1 MIRNRD
7 RILKQIE
14 IGEDTTIEFKDLR
27 YKGDRITG
35 PHRNSIA
42 DELAAMANTHD
53 GVIVFGV
60 DDKNKTIN
68 GIPNDKIDI
77 VESWLN
83 KICHDL
89 IKPQLQCF
97 IHVEPVRINSGEE
110 KIIIIVGV
118 PQSVFA
124 HQSPSGYY
132 QRFGSTK
139 RKLTQDSLA
148 RLFQQRSQVRNHFDE
163 QSVPNASL
171 NALDLGLLMKFKTE
185 YSPKDDFELLTK
197 LNLLTKNEDGKVTPS
212 VSGILMLS
220 KNPHEFL
227 PSAFIQA
234 VCYRGKERNANYQID
249 AKDIHGPL
257 DVQIEDAFKFVKK
270 NMRYYATKHPG
281 REDIPQYSTEAVF
294 EAIVNAVAHRDYSV
308 NGSKIRLHIFED
320 RLEIFSPGSL
330 HNKLTIDAIAY
341 RQTIR
346 NQLLTSLLASCPL
359 PEINLQT
366 IRHRCIMDIR
376 GEGVPII
383 LSESEKL
390 SGKCPAYRYF
400 NESEIMLTIF
410 ATEPPQNNVRSEYD
424 LL

>member
-1 MIRNRD
+1 MIRNTSE
-7 RILKQIE
+7 ILKQLE
-14 IGEDTTIEFKDLR
+14 IGEDASIEFKDLR
-27 YKGDRITG
+27 YKGNKVIS
-35 PHRNSIA
+35 PHSDSIA
-42 DELAAMANTHD
+42 DELAAMANTLD

-60 DDKNKTIN
+60 DEKNKTIN
-68 GIPNDKIDI
+68 GIPKDQLDI
-77 VESWLN
+77 VETWLN
-83 KICHDL
+83 RISTDL
-89 IKPQLQCF
+89 INPQLYCH
-97 IHVEPVRINSGEE
+97 IHKFTVLANNGEE
-110 KIIIIVGV
+110 KIIIQVDV
-118 PQSVFA
+118 PQSVFVY
-124 HQSPSGYY
+124 QSPSGYY
-132 QRFGSTK
+132 QRFGSIK

-148 RLFQQRSQVRNHFDE
+148 RLFQQRSQARNHFDE

-171 NALDLGLLMKFKTE
+171 NALDLELLMKFKTE

-197 LNLLTKNEDGKVTPS
+197 LNLLIKNEDGKVTPS

-270 NMRYYATKHPG
+270 NMRYCATKHPG
-281 REDIPQYSTEAVF
+281 REDIPQYSTEAIF

-341 RQTIR
+341 RQAIR
-346 NQLLTSLLASCPL
+346 NQLLTSLLARCPL

-390 SGKCPAYRYF
+390 SGKRPEYRYF

-410 ATEPPQNNVRSEYD
+410 ATEPPQNNV
-424 LL
+424 

>member
-1 MIRNRD
+1 MIRNKD

-14 IGEDTTIEFKDLR
+14 IGEDTTVEFKDLR
-27 YKGDRITG
+27 YKGDRISS

-42 DELAAMANTHD
+42 DELAGMANTHD
-53 GVIVFGV
+53 GVILFGI
-60 DDKNKTIN
+60 DDKTRTIN

-83 KICHDL
+83 QISNDL
-89 IKPQLQCF
+89 IKPQLNCL
-97 IHVEPVRINSGEE
+97 IHKEPVLTNNGEE
-110 KIIIIVGV
+110 KIIIIVEV
-118 PQSVFA
+118 PKSVFV
-124 HQSPSGYY
+124 HESPGGYY
-132 QRFGSTK
+132 QRSGSVK
-139 RKLTQDSLA
+139 RKMTQDSLA
-148 RLFQQRSQVRNHFDE
+148 RLFQQRSQARNIYFDE

-171 NALDLGLLMKFKTE
+171 NALDLELLMKFKTV

-197 LNLLTKNEDGKVTPS
+197 LNLLIMYEDGKLCPS

-220 KNPHEFL
+220 NYPHEFL
-227 PSAFIQA
+227 PNAFIQA

-249 AKDIHGPL
+249 AKDIYGPL

-270 NMRYYATKHPG
+270 NMRYYAIKHPG
-281 REDIPQYSTEAVF
+281 REDIPQYSMEAVF
-294 EAIVNAVAHRDYSV
+294 EAIVNAVAHRDYSFY
-308 NGSKIRLHIFED
+308 GSKIRLHIFDD

-341 RQTIR
+341 RQASR
-346 NQLLTSLLASCPL
+346 NQLLTSLLARCPI

-366 IRHRCIMDIR
+366 KRSSIMDIR

-390 SGKCPAYRYF
+390 SGKRPKYRYLD
-400 NESEIMLTIF
+400 ESEIMLTIF
-410 ATEPPQNNVRSEYD
+410 AIDPPQRNAK
-424 LL
+424 